1 MTVVVESEIAETIQ
15 VRGLV
20 QGVGFRPTVWR
31 LARAQGLR
39 GSVANDGDGVTI
51 HVGGPPRR
59 IADFIDQLLAHPPP
73 LARIDRLDRTRNASV
88 PLPEAFFIASSR
100 VTAVHTA
107 VAPDASICLDCR
119 QEILD
124 PHARRHRYPFTN
136 CTHCGPRLSIIE
148 AMPYDRAAT
157 TMRSF
162 PLCEACREEYRDPAD
177 RRFHAQPIACPSCGP
192 RVWVEPEVVHQDAIA
207 STRAAL
213 LNGAIVA
220 VKGLGGFQLACD
232 ATDQMAVT
240 RLRQRKRR
248 AAKPFALMAADLA
261 TVRQICTVTELD
273 ARLLESSAAPI
284 VIMSA
289 VPGNHIAAE
298 VAPNMATFGVMLA
311 NTPLH
316 HLLLQDLDR
325 PIVLT
330 SGNLS
335 DEPQCISNAEARQ
348 RLGEI
353 ADSILMHNRNI
364 ARRVDDSVVRVI
376 GDQPRSL
383 RRARGFAPAPIG
395 LPDSFATALP
405 VLAMGAELKNTFCL
419 LRDGNAVLS
428 HHIGDLE
435 NAETFAD
442 YTQSIEQ
449 YCGLFQHVPQA
460 VAVDLHPDYLPSK
473 LGRDRAITAGLRLI
487 EVQHHHAHIAGCMAE
502 NGLDLNVAAVLG
514 VALDGLGYGAD
525 GTFWG
530 GEFLLSDY
538 VRFKRLGCFK
548 PVAMP
553 GGARAIREPWRST
566 YAHLR
571 AASVSATSDLG
582 DFLAAKPL
590 LTLDSMIDR
599 GVNAPLANSC
609 GRLFDAVAAAIG
621 ICRDD
626 AQYEGQPA
634 IELETVADPD
644 ERGAYPFLT
653 EQAGALSVIDPA
665 PMWRALLADPA
676 PVATK
681 AARFHN
687 GLATAIGQTV
697 GRLRRL
703 TGFDTVAL
711 SGGVFHNKRL
721 LEQVIDQLAPLRL
734 RVLTHRAVPAGDGG
748 LALGQAA
755 IAAATLIG
763 ER

>member
-1 MTVVVESEIAETIQ
+1 MTVVAEPEVTETIQ

-51 HVGGPPRR
+51 HVGGPPGR
-59 IADFIDQLLAHPPP
+59 IADFIDQLLADPPP
-73 LARIDRLDRTRNASV
+73 LARIDRLDRVPAASI
-88 PLPEAFFIASSR
+88 PLAEEFFIASSR

-107 VAPDASICLDCR
+107 VAPDAATCLYCR
-119 QEILD
+119 QEVLN
-124 PHARRHRYPFTN
+124 PRARRHRYPFTN

-148 AMPYDRAAT
+148 AIPYDRAAT

-162 PLCEACREEYRDPAD
+162 LLCEACREEYDDPVD
-177 RRFHAQPIACPSCGP
+177 RRFHAQPIACPTCGP
-192 RVWVEPEVVHQDAIA
+192 FAWVEPAVTSQDAVA
-207 STRAAL
+207 AARAAL
-213 LNGAIVA
+213 LKDAIVA

-232 ATDQMAVT
+232 ATSPTAVA
-240 RLRQRKRR
+240 RLRHRKRR

-261 TVRQICTVTELD
+261 AVRRICAVSHQD
-273 ARLLESSAAPI
+273 ARLLESPAAPI
-284 VIMSA
+284 VIMPA
-289 VPGNHIAAE
+289 APGNRIAAG
-298 VAPNMATFGVMLA
+298 VAPGNATFGVMLA

-316 HLLLQDLDR
+316 HLLLLDLDR

-348 RLGEI
+348 RLGGI
-353 ADSILMHNRNI
+353 ADSILMHNRDI

-376 GDQPRSL
+376 ANEPRSL

-395 LPDSFATALP
+395 LPDGFAAAPP

-419 LRDGNAVLS
+419 LRDGRAVLS

-435 NAETFAD
+435 NASTFAD

-449 YCGLFQHVPQA
+449 YCALFQHVPRA

-473 LGRDRAITAGLRLI
+473 LGRDRAGTAGLRLI
-487 EVQHHHAHIAGCMAE
+487 EVQHHHAHIAACLAE
-502 NGLDLNVAAVLG
+502 NGLDLDVTPVLG

-525 GTFWG
+525 DTLWG
-530 GEFLLSDY
+530 GEFLLADFA
-538 VRFKRLGCFK
+538 RFERLACFK

-571 AASVSATSDLG
+571 AAAVSATSDLG
-582 DFLAAKPL
+582 DFLPGKPL

-599 GVNAPLANSC
+599 GVNAPLASSC

-621 ICRDD
+621 ICRED

-644 ERGAYPFLT
+644 ERGAYPFAM
-653 EQAGALSVIDPA
+653 EPAGSLSVIDPA
-665 PMWRALLADPA
+665 PMWRALLGDPA
-676 PVATK
+676 PMAAK

-687 GLATAIGQTV
+687 GLALAIVQMI
-697 GRLRRL
+697 GRLQRI
-703 TGFDTVAL
+703 TGVDTVAL

-721 LEQVIDQLAPLRL
+721 LEQVIDQLGPLRL
-734 RVLTHRAVPAGDGG
+734 RVLTHRVVPAGDGG